1 MASDDTYVM
10 AGPVPAPDPVA
21 QSRPPE
27 DLAART
33 VTGAAWS
40 TLSMVG
46 QRGLSLL
53 STLVLARLIA
63 PSAFGLLGM
72 ATVLTAAMYS
82 FKDLGTAAA
91 LIQRKELN
99 GQLAS
104 TLFWTNVLIGVAG
117 AGFMIGVAPFVAI
130 LYREPHVAPVF
141 AALSASFLINS
152 LGVVQRAVLA
162 RAMLFRR
169 ISIIQLS
176 SSAASAVVGIALA
189 VAGAGIWSLVAAVT
203 SEMSTAVVLYWVA
216 SPWRPGWHLS
226 LHELRLVKR
235 YSANLTASNLAHYF
249 MRNMDNALIGRF
261 LGAASLGYYDLAY
274 GLMMYPLYNVTW
286 NLGNVLFPALSRIQE
301 EDARFRQAYL
311 RAVSVIATITFPL
324 MLGLLATADLLVF
337 TCFGAKWAPMA
348 PIVRVLAPVGMLQS
362 VTSTTGM
369 IFRAKGRTDVQFRWA
384 LVEASVVLPAFV
396 IGLRWG
402 TIGVACGY
410 AVAEFLLCYPL
421 FTVAGR
427 IIDLRVPE
435 VVRALWP
442 VMRNAVV
449 MFAAVLLT
457 RYGLPRLG
465 VEKPWPVFGA
475 TLAMGVAVYMLL
487 LLRSRQPVLRDVL
500 GLLQFG
506 GMSWLRRVAG
516 LYGD

>member
-1 MASDDTYVM
+1 MAADNTYVM
-10 AGPVPAPDPVA
+10 SDPVPTPDPVA
-21 QSRPPE
+21 RPSPPE
-27 DLAART
+27 GLASRT

-40 TLSMVG
+40 TLSIVG

-53 STLVLARLIA
+53 STLVLARLLA

-72 ATVLTAAMYS
+72 ATVMTAAMYS
-82 FKDLGTAAA
+82 FKDFGTAAA

-99 GQLAS
+99 RQLAS
-104 TLFWTNVLIGVAG
+104 TLFWTNVLFGVAG
-117 AGFMIGVAPFVAI
+117 ASFMIGIAPLVATF
-130 LYREPHVAPVF
+130 YREPKVAPVF
-141 AALSASFLINS
+141 AALSLSFLANS
-152 LGVVQRAVLA
+152 LGVAQRAVLA

-169 ISIIQLS
+169 ISVIQLS
-176 SSAASAVVGIALA
+176 SSAVSAVVGITLA
-189 VAGAGIWSLVAAVT
+189 IAGAGVWSLVAAVI
-203 SEMSTAVVLYWVA
+203 SEMSTATVLYWLT
-216 SPWRPGWHLS
+216 SSWRPSWHLS
-226 LHELRLVKR
+226 LHDLRSVTPF
-235 YSANLTASNLAHYF
+235 SANLTASNIANYF

-261 LGAASLGYYDLAY
+261 LGAAALGYYALAY

-301 EDARFRQAYL
+301 ENARFRQAYL
-311 RAVSVIATITFPL
+311 RGISVIATITFPL
-324 MLGLLATADLLVF
+324 MLGLLTTADLLVI

-369 IFRAKGRTDVQFRWA
+369 IFTAKGRTDVQFRWA
-384 LVEASVVLPAFV
+384 LVEAGVVLPAFL

-421 FTVAGR
+421 FIVVGK
-427 IIDLRVPE
+427 IIDLRVSE
-435 VVRALWP
+435 VVRTLWP

-457 RYGLPRLG
+457 RLGLPLAG
-465 VEKPWPVFGA
+465 VEKPWPVFGTTMA
-475 TLAMGVAVYMLL
+475 LGVAIYMLL
-487 LLRSRQPVLRDVL
+487 LLRSRQSVLRDVL
-500 GLLQFG
+500 GLLGLG

-516 LYGD
+516 LYGG